1 MESPA
6 HRFLTAFFFAAGVS
20 SGGAAEPATESAAT
34 RERAVS
40 PRVAG
45 LLAAA
50 VPKYSS
56 APPPAAESPA
66 PAPAASARLAATDR
80 PAPANGIVRLPEYV
94 VRERKPA
101 KLPEREEVI
110 SRQQLERIAM
120 QRHLGDEQGLER
132 ALSVL
137 TPVHLWRKIP
147 VLGKFP
153 FRGFQTNEDRAMD
166 LYWKAQMAERWEYLS
181 SPEFKPTPSTAPS
194 PRPAP

>member
-1 MESPA
+1 MECLARCLLSG
-6 HRFLTAFFFAAGVS
+6 FAIVAAVS
-20 SGGAAEPATESAAT
+20 WGAAAEPVTGAPTT

-40 PRVAG
+40 PRAAG
-45 LLAAA
+45 MLAAA
-50 VPKYSS
+50 VPKYLP
-56 APPPAAESPA
+56 PPPAPEPSEPV
-66 PAPAASARLAATDR
+66 PAASARITTTDR

-101 KLPEREEVI
+101 KLPEPEEVM

-137 TPVHLWRKIP
+137 TPVHLGRKIP

-166 LYWKAQMAERWEYLS
+166 LYWKAQMAARWEYLN
-181 SPEFKPTPSTAPS
+181 SPEFKPTPSTS
-194 PRPAP
+194 PTP